1 MSKTK
6 DLILT
11 DEHLAKF
18 FDGKPIFELFKR
30 ELTVTKIN
38 NEILD
43 NEDEAQEKYGTKCEQ
58 QRRFMM
64 NVLTDTTERIKYVLH
79 FLAIK
84 NEDLDETET
93 KQLSDIVLKDDYPR
107 YTSKIFM
114 IYLDELCRNFEAKLN
129 ETSAMKVRK
138 QENIKNMECASEKLQ
153 EKIEKL
159 IGKQQQKKAIVD
171 VEINAKKQFIE
182 KLKSDIAE
190 MKSKCD
196 VEILSMM

>member
-1 MSKTK
+1 
-6 DLILT
+6 
-11 DEHLAKF
+11 
-18 FDGKPIFELFKR
+18 
-30 ELTVTKIN
+30 
-38 NEILD
+38 
-43 NEDEAQEKYGTKCEQ
+43 
-58 QRRFMM
+58 
-64 NVLTDTTERIKYVLH
+64 
-79 FLAIK
+79 
-84 NEDLDETET
+84 
-93 KQLSDIVLKDDYPR
+93 
-107 YTSKIFM
+107 M

-159 IGKQQQKKAIVD
+159 IGKQQQKKAIVA

-196 VEILSMM
+196 VEILSMMWDLQRFS